1 MEIIRDTRPTTD
13 LSVDFR
19 RLLAIYLAAMTFTIT
34 IKKEPK
40 NEGDDMLHFKDGP
53 EQLRCYAG
61 YVAGVFTMLFAFLA
75 RSLVIGS
82 LIGFAGAMLVV
93 MIARVG
99 ID

>member
-1 MEIIRDTRPTTD
+1 M
-13 LSVDFR
+13 DFR
-19 RLLAIYLAAMTFTIT
+19 RLLAIHVTATTVAIT
-34 IKKEPK
+34 DNKEPK
-40 NEGDDMLHFKDGP
+40 MKGDDMLHFKDGP

-99 ID
+99 LD

>member
-1 MEIIRDTRPTTD
+1 
-13 LSVDFR
+13 
-19 RLLAIYLAAMTFTIT
+19 
-34 IKKEPK
+34 
-40 NEGDDMLHFKDGP
+40 MLQFKDGP

-75 RSLVIGS
+75 RSLVVGS
-82 LIGFAGAMLVV
+82 LIGFAGAILVV